1 LELISRI
8 AWVGVFIHAGVL
20 LFTLYE
26 PLLEGAIALLIVTAA
41 VAGFLMHP
49 RRDVFY
55 VRTSVRL
62 IDVDRNQTLE
72 HDFLAIRVEVVRLFV
87 F

>member
-8 AWVGVFIHAGVL
+8 AWVGVFIAGVL
-20 LFTLYE
+20 LFTPYE
-26 PLLEGAIALLIVTAA
+26 PLLEGVIALLIVAAA